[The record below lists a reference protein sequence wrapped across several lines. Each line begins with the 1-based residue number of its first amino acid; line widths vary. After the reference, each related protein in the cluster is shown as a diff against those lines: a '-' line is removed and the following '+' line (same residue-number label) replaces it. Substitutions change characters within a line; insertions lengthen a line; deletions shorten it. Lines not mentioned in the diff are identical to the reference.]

1 MKTINL
7 KIWQVILIW
16 IFIIFSIIG
25 CGSRKVEKSKE
36 VTKENKTTELTTTDN
51 STIEIKA
58 DTNTKVIDCTNTDEI
73 EIAPIDN
80 SKEMVVN
87 GKTYK
92 NAILKHKK
100 IKANIITDKA
110 EKVATNQK
118 NDVKTD
124 LKEVVA
130 IEKIKEIK
138 NVERKQFDWTKIIVV
153 GSIMLLLITMFI
165 LYYYFGI
172 GRKKKNDDS
181 VS

>member
-1 MKTINL
+1 MK
-7 KIWQVILIW
+7 KSILLLSTLFLI
-16 IFIIFSIIG
+16 S
-25 CGSRKVEKSKE
+25 CGSRRVEKSKE
-36 VTKENKTTELTTTDN
+36 VSKENKTTELTTTDN

-80 SKEMVVN
+80 TKEMVVN

-92 NAILKHKK
+92 NAVLKHKK
-100 IKANIITDKA
+100 VKVNITTDKA

-124 LKEVVA
+124 LKEVVV
-130 IEKIKEIK
+130 IEKSKESK
-138 NVERKQFDWTKIIVV
+138 KVDQEQFDFTKIIIV

-172 GRKKKNDDS
+172 GGKKKNNDG

>member
-1 MKTINL
+1 MK
-7 KIWQVILIW
+7 KSILLLLTL
-16 IFIIFSIIG
+16 FLIG
-25 CGSRKVEKSKE
+25 CGSRRVEKSKE

-80 SKEMVVN
+80 TKEMVVN
-87 GKTYK
+87 GKKYL

-100 IKANIITDKA
+100 VKANIITDKT

-130 IEKIKEIK
+130 IETLKQNTNKKRE
-138 NVERKQFDWTKIIVV
+138 QFDWTWIMIV
-153 GSIMLLLITMFI
+153 GTLILMFLLWW
-165 LYYYFGI
+165 YFGI
-172 GRKKKNDDS
+172 GKKKKDDNS
-181 VS
+181 AS